1 MITFLHVSKTYT
13 GGNVALLDVNLK
25 INKGEFVFLTG
36 ASGAGKTTLLKMI
49 YMDEFPDKK
58 SKGQVLID
66 FGKEHF
72 DSQKMSLRRVQAI
85 RRKIGIVFQDFKLL
99 SDRTVF
105 ENVALSLLVS
115 TDFSQTEIKKR
126 VLETLGIVGI
136 LQKKNSVPTELSGGE
151 QQRVAIARAM
161 IHSPYLLI
169 ADEPTGNLDAENAN
183 EVYKIFRKINAT
195 GTAVIMATHNPSFYQ
210 NTTYRHLIMK
220 QGVLHYDNSA
230 ANLAF

>member
-1 MITFLHVSKTYT
+1 MLTFLHVSKTYPS
-13 GGNVALLDVNLK
+13 GNTALSNVNLK
-25 INKGEFVFLTG
+25 ISKGEFVFLTG

-58 SKGQVLID
+58 SNGQVLVD

-72 DSQKMSLRRVQAI
+72 DSKKISLRRVQAL

-115 TDFSQTEIKKR
+115 TDYPQAEIKKR
-126 VLETLGIVGI
+126 VLETLGAVGI
-136 LQKKNSVPTELSGGE
+136 LQKKNSLPAELSGGE
-151 QQRVAIARAM
+151 QQRAAIARAM

-169 ADEPTGNLDAENAN
+169 ADEPTGNLDPENAS
-183 EVYKIFRKINAT
+183 EVFKIFQKINAG
-195 GTAVIMATHNPSFYQ
+195 GTAVIMATHNPTFYRD
-210 NTTYRHLIMK
+210 TPYRHLIMN
-220 QGVLHYDNSA
+220 QGILQREI
-230 ANLAF
+230 L

>member
-1 MITFLHVSKTYT
+1 MISFLHVSKTYDN
-13 GGNVALLDVNLK
+13 GNVAISNVNLK
-25 INKGEFVFLTG
+25 IAKGEFVFLTG

-49 YMDEFPDKK
+49 YMDELPDKA

-66 FGKEHF
+66 FGDEHF
-72 DSQKMSLRRVQAI
+72 DSKKISISKIQSL

-99 SDRTVF
+99 TDRTVF

-115 TDFSQTEIKKR
+115 SNLSGAEIKKR
-126 VLETLGIVGI
+126 TLETLSAVGI
-136 LQKKNSVPTELSGGE
+136 LQKKNSMPTELSGGE

-169 ADEPTGNLDAENAN
+169 ADEPTGNLDPDNAN
-183 EVYKIFRKINAT
+183 EVFKIFQRINAG

-210 NTTYRHLIMK
+210 STQYRHLVMK
-220 QGVLHYDNSA
+220 QGILQREIA
-230 ANLAF
+230 L